1 MLYGADY
8 NDYFEHGEYYAK
20 DADDEYD
27 KKNDWRNSGC
37 TLRQKETKNAL
48 KL

>member
-8 NDYFEHGEYYAK
+8 NDYFEHVEYYAE

-27 KKNDWRNSGC
+27 KNDWRNSRG
-37 TLRQKETKNAL
+37 TLPQKETKNVL
-48 KL
+48 WT

>member
-1 MLYGADY
+1 MFYGADY
-8 NDYFEHGEYYAK
+8 NDYFEHGEYYAE

-27 KKNDWRNSGC
+27 KNDWRNSGG

-48 KL
+48 RT